1 MEIKDNLNDC
11 QKEMDKTS
19 LNFCTI
25 CPRNCHVN
33 RKKTAGF
40 CGVNN
45 KIKVSKVMLHQFEEP
60 IISAGKGSG
69 AIFFAGCNLRCVF
82 CQNYKISHSAK
93 GKTTSVKGLVKIFK
107 RLEKMGAVNINLVT
121 PTHYTAQ
128 IVEALKIYKPRVPV
142 VWNSSGYE
150 SAQTIKQLKGLVD
163 IFLVDYK
170 YSSNAIALK
179 YSRAGNYVENAQSA
193 IIEMKKLQPT
203 DVIENGVMK
212 RGIIVR
218 QLVLPS
224 YTKNSMDCLDFVAKF
239 LGADT
244 IVSIMSQYEPM
255 FEAEKYPEIN
265 RHITPLEYKRVVNH
279 ALELGLKNAYT
290 QELSSASTIF
300 TPKF

>member
-1 MEIKDNLNDC
+1 MENNNFSGSQILLDTPPFLNLCN
-11 QKEMDKTS
+11 
-19 LNFCTI
+19 I
-25 CPRNCHVN
+25 CPRNCQVD
-33 RKKTAGF
+33 RKKAVGF
-40 CGVNN
+40 CGVKN
-45 KIKVSKVMLHQFEEP
+45 KVIVSKVMLHQYEEP

-93 GKTTSVKGLVKIFK
+93 GKKTSIKGLVKIFK
-107 RLEKMGAVNINLVT
+107 KLEKMGAANINLVT

-128 IVEALKIYKPRVPV
+128 IIEALKLYKPRIPV

-150 SAQTIKQLKGLVD
+150 SAQTIKKLEGLVD

-170 YSSNAIALK
+170 YSSNEIAFK
-179 YSRAGNYVENAQSA
+179 YSRANNYVENAQSA
-193 IIEMKKLQPT
+193 ILEMKKLQPN
-203 DVIENGVMK
+203 DVIENGIMQ

-218 QLVLPS
+218 QLVLPT
-224 YTKNSMDCLDFVAKF
+224 YTKNSMECLDFVAKF
-239 LGADT
+239 LGTDT

-255 FEAEKYPEIN
+255 YEAENYPEIN

-279 ALELGLKNAYT
+279 AVELGLKNAYT
-290 QELSSASTIF
+290 QELSSASTIY